1 MVWPG
6 AVQQRRPHARTWLL
20 AAVELAAAILVA
32 RLIGWTAQTPAT
44 APVGDHGMSGMAGMA
59 AAPTAR
65 WGWMEYTAIGVAAA
79 ALAWWLLLR
88 QSVAA
93 APAAAGA
100 AVLAAS
106 PAVRVLANQSHLIAM
121 VELEL
126 VLVIVPLLV
135 LAAANPRGERLS
147 ARRSRNWT
155 MFTVVAALLY
165 SVLLIVIHLPA
176 VHSRSAELDSVP
188 LWVVALA
195 LAIGMA
201 YWPAVLRTVGRVPTQ
216 IRRAALFGAQ
226 EVAAFIGLLSLFGA
240 WGAMAHSSPL
250 GISMVWDQRL
260 GGVFMMATCAAVT
273 IPIASRI

>member
-1 MVWPG
+1 
-6 AVQQRRPHARTWLL
+6 
-20 AAVELAAAILVA
+20 
-32 RLIGWTAQTPAT
+32 
-44 APVGDHGMSGMAGMA
+44 
-59 AAPTAR
+59 
-65 WGWMEYTAIGVAAA
+65 
-79 ALAWWLLLR
+79 
-88 QSVAA
+88 
-93 APAAAGA
+93 
-100 AVLAAS
+100 
-106 PAVRVLANQSHLIAM
+106 
-121 VELEL
+121 
-126 VLVIVPLLV
+126 
-135 LAAANPRGERLS
+135 
-147 ARRSRNWT
+147 

>member
-1 MVWPG
+1 MVWPA
-6 AVQQRRPHARTWLL
+6 AVQPRRPHARTWLL
-20 AAVELAAAILVA
+20 AAVELAAAIVVA

-44 APVGDHGMSGMAGMA
+44 APVGGHGMSGMAGMA
-59 AAPTAR
+59 ATPTAR
-65 WGWMEYTAIGVAAA
+65 WGWMEYTAIGVVAA

-88 QSVAA
+88 QS
-93 APAAAGA
+93 AAAGA

-106 PAVRVLANQSHLIAM
+106 PALRVLATQSHLIAM

-135 LAAANPRGERLS
+135 LAAAKPRGQRLS

-165 SVLLIVIHLPA
+165 SGLLIVIHLPA
-176 VHSRSAELDSVP
+176 VHSRSAELDAVP

-201 YWPAVLRTVGRVPTQ
+201 YWPAVLRTAGRVPTR

-250 GISMVWDQRL
+250 GISMAWDQRL

-273 IPIASRI
+273 IPIARRI

>member
-1 MVWPG
+1 MTVE
-6 AVQQRRPHARTWLL
+6 QRRPHARTWLL

-32 RLIGWTAQTPAT
+32 RLIGWTAHNPAS
-44 APVGDHGMSGMAGMA
+44 APVGDHGMSGMPGMP
-59 AAPTAR
+59 AAPAAH

-79 ALAWWLLLR
+79 ALACWLLLR
-88 QSVAA
+88 QPLAA
-93 APAAAGA
+93 VPAATGA

-106 PAVRVLANQSHLIAM
+106 PAVRVLATQSHLIAM

-135 LAAANPRGERLS
+135 LVAANPRAERLS
-147 ARRSRNWT
+147 ARGSRT
-155 MFTVVAALLY
+155 STVFTVVAALLY
-165 SVLLIVIHLPA
+165 SALLIVIHLPA
-176 VHSRSAELDSVP
+176 VHSRGAELDAVP

-201 YWPAVLRTVGRVPTQ
+201 YWPAVLRTAGRVPTQ

-273 IPIASRI
+273 IPIARRI